1 MQALEKA
8 AWHQPSFWSL
18 FLLVPPSLYSFTNF
32 CFHLVDWECFFLSL
46 LFWGGVGV
54 CNVCECLSV
63 CLCVGSRVCTCAET
77 VATRYRLW
85 HLFISSAQAG
95 SLAEPRPHRLTPAST
110 ALGLSQGHASLPSM
124 WVLWAW
130 TPVLTHASMVR
141 TLSTEPSS
149 ESPSLLSTNL
159 SLKIFSPPRR
169 HSNLWALKS
178 RWLPYVLRVGVP

>member
-46 LFWGGVGV
+46 LFWGGVGACSV
-54 CNVCECLSV
+54 CACLAV

-77 VATRYRLW
+77 VAARYRLW

-130 TPVLTHASMVR
+130 TPVLMLLWWERYPQNHLLNLHHSFQQISPLKFFLHQDATAI
-141 TLSTEPSS
+141 S
-149 ESPSLLSTNL
+149 E
-159 SLKIFSPPRR
+159 
-169 HSNLWALKS
+169 H
-178 RWLPYVLRVGVP
+178 